1 MRKSLIATVLAALCC
16 CGAVQAA
23 LPAGADAVEYVHD
36 VNVTSGN
43 NYFGPFVELITAE
56 TVGLGSA
63 LGCAGIRGVSG
74 VVCETST
81 GERVAVS
88 LSSRIDSEPYIHN
101 HSTFTGPFDGFY
113 S

>member
-1 MRKSLIATVLAALCC
+1 VALI
-16 CGAVQAA
+16 
-23 LPAGADAVEYVHD
+23 D
-36 VNVTSGN
+36 
-43 NYFGPFVELITAE
+43 AE

-74 VVCETST
+74 VVCETSP
-81 GERVAVS
+81 GERVGVS

-101 HSTFTGPFDGFY
+101 HSTFSGSFNGYY